1 MASCLRRPP
10 RSGQHN
16 PDFESHFPGAALALP
31 SVPTSRSASTS
42 RAPHARILGAIDV
55 GTNAVRLEL
64 ARPLPDGSFDL
75 VHSERDPVRPG
86 EGVFKTG
93 RIPREVEQRLLST
106 LRRYA
111 ALARRHRA
119 VVRAVA
125 TSAIREAK
133 NGPDVVARVLAATG
147 LELEVISGKEEARL
161 IALGVLR
168 GQPPK
173 ARNLVVDI
181 GGGSTEIAVAVGDHP
196 TSLYSVAIG
205 SVRLTETFDSMGKVP
220 PRRLELI
227 RTFAAEAFQR
237 SLPRFAHPRRALGSS
252 GTIGTIVS
260 FAAEGGGK
268 VATRKR
274 IRRAVQVLA
283 AMGLDERRRLF
294 DARRGEIV
302 VAGAVVLEAL
312 MDGLGL
318 ESVTAVETGLRQGL
332 LVDMLERQGRDA
344 PDASTGEASRAL
356 GRRFAFDEAHAAQVA
371 GVALGLFDDLAGLH
385 GLPASARPILE
396 SAALL
401 HDVGSAVSY
410 SRHHKHTFYLIA
422 NGDIP
427 GFSDRERQLV
437 ALVARY
443 HRRSPPDRERPDLAT
458 LAPADFRMVR
468 KLATLLRLAD
478 SCDRSHHQLVRSS
491 RAQLGSGAVRLVLRS
506 RHPIDLE
513 IWDAE
518 REAALFRQVFG
529 RRLELAV
536 RR

>member
-1 MASCLRRPP
+1 MSPP
-10 RSGQHN
+10 RKH
-16 PDFESHFPGAALALP
+16 
-31 SVPTSRSASTS
+31 
-42 RAPHARILGAIDV
+42 APKPPAHARILGAIDV

-64 ARPLPDGSFDL
+64 ARPLPDGSFDVL
-75 VHSERDPVRPG
+75 HSERDPVRPG

-119 VVRAVA
+119 RVRAVA

-133 NGPDVVARVLAATG
+133 NGPDVVARVLASTG

-168 GQPPK
+168 GQPPR

-181 GGGSTEIAVAVGDHP
+181 GGGSTEIAVATGDHP
-196 TSLYSVAIG
+196 TSLFTVAIG
-205 SVRLTETFDSMGKVP
+205 SVRLTETFDSTGKVP
-220 PRRLELI
+220 PRRLELM

-237 SLPRFAHPRRALGSS
+237 SLPRFAHPRHALGSS

-260 FAAEGGGK
+260 FAAEGGRRS
-268 VATRKR
+268 ATRKR
-274 IRRAVQVLA
+274 IRRAVDVLA
-283 AMGLDERRRLF
+283 SMGLDERRRRF

-312 MDGLGL
+312 VDRLGL
-318 ESVTAVETGLRQGL
+318 ESVTSVDTGLRQGL
-332 LVDMLERQGRDA
+332 LVDMLERQGREA
-344 PDASTGEASRAL
+344 PDASTGEAARAL
-356 GRRFAFDEAHAAQVA
+356 GRRFAFDEVHAAQVA
-371 GVALGLFDDLAGLH
+371 RVALSLFDDLAGLH
-385 GLPASARPILE
+385 RLPASARPMLE
-396 SAALL
+396 AAALL

-443 HRRSPPDRERPDLAT
+443 HRRSPPDRERPDLVS
-458 LAPADFRMVR
+458 LAPADFRTVR

-478 SCDRSHHQLVRSS
+478 SCDRSHHQLVRDA
-491 RAQLGSGAVRLVLRS
+491 RARVVDGSVRLLLRS
-506 RHPIDLE
+506 RQPIDLE

-529 RRLELAV
+529 RRLDLV
-536 RR
+536 TRR

>member
-1 MASCLRRPP
+1 M
-10 RSGQHN
+10 
-16 PDFESHFPGAALALP
+16 
-31 SVPTSRSASTS
+31 PTSRSASLARGLHS
-42 RAPHARILGAIDV
+42 RILGAIDV

-64 ARPLPDGSFDL
+64 ARPLPDGSFEL
-75 VHSERDPVRPG
+75 VHTERDPVRPG

-119 VVRAVA
+119 LVRAVA
-125 TSAIREAK
+125 TSAVREAK
-133 NGPDVVARVLAATG
+133 NGPDVVARVHAATG

-168 GQPPK
+168 GQPPR

-181 GGGSTEIAVAVGDHP
+181 GGGSTELAVAVGDHP
-196 TSLYSVAIG
+196 TSLFSVAIG

-220 PRRLELI
+220 PKRLDLM

-260 FAAEGGGK
+260 FAAESGGR

-274 IRRAVQVLA
+274 IRRAVEVLA
-283 AMGLDERRRLF
+283 GMGLDERRRVF

-302 VAGAVVLEAL
+302 VAGAVVLEAV
-312 MDGLGL
+312 MDRLGL
-318 ESVTAVETGLRQGL
+318 ESITAVETGLRQGL

-356 GRRFAFDEAHAAQVA
+356 GRRFAFDEVHADQVA
-371 GVALGLFDDLAGLH
+371 RVALALFDDLAGLH
-385 GLPASARPILE
+385 VLPASARPILE
-396 SAALL
+396 AAALL

-410 SRHHKHTFYLIA
+410 GKHHKHTHYLIA

-458 LAPADFRMVR
+458 LPPSDFRMVR

-478 SCDRSHHQLVRSS
+478 SCDRSHHQLVRNA
-491 RAQLGSGAVRLVLRS
+491 RARVTPGAVRLALRS
-506 RHPIDLE
+506 RAPIDLE
-513 IWDAE
+513 VWDAE
-518 REAALFRQVFG
+518 REGALFRKVFG
-529 RRLELAV
+529 RRLELSV

>member
-1 MASCLRRPP
+1 MSPP
-10 RSGQHN
+10 RKH
-16 PDFESHFPGAALALP
+16 
-31 SVPTSRSASTS
+31 
-42 RAPHARILGAIDV
+42 APKPPAHARILGAIDV

-64 ARPLPDGSFDL
+64 ARPLPDGSFDVL
-75 VHSERDPVRPG
+75 HSERDPVRPG

-119 VVRAVA
+119 RVRAVA

-133 NGPDVVARVLAATG
+133 NGPDVVARVLASTG

-168 GQPPK
+168 GQPPR

-181 GGGSTEIAVAVGDHP
+181 GGGSTEIAVATGDHP
-196 TSLYSVAIG
+196 TSLFTVAIG
-205 SVRLTETFDSMGKVP
+205 SVRLTETFDSTGKVP
-220 PRRLELI
+220 PRRLELM

-237 SLPRFAHPRRALGSS
+237 SLPRFAHPRHALGSS

-260 FAAEGGGK
+260 FAAEGGRRS
-268 VATRKR
+268 ATRKR
-274 IRRAVQVLA
+274 IRRAVDVLA
-283 AMGLDERRRLF
+283 SMGLDERRRRF

-312 MDGLGL
+312 VDRLGL
-318 ESVTAVETGLRQGL
+318 ESVTSVDTGLRQGL
-332 LVDMLERQGRDA
+332 LVDMLERQGREA
-344 PDASTGEASRAL
+344 PDASTGEAARAL
-356 GRRFAFDEAHAAQVA
+356 GRRFAFDEVHAAQVA
-371 GVALGLFDDLAGLH
+371 RVALSLFDDLAGLH
-385 GLPASARPILE
+385 RLPASARPMLE
-396 SAALL
+396 AAALL

-443 HRRSPPDRERPDLAT
+443 HRRSPPDRERPDLVS
-458 LAPADFRMVR
+458 LAPADFRSVR

-478 SCDRSHHQLVRSS
+478 SCDRSHHQLVRDV
-491 RAQLGSGAVRLVLRS
+491 RARVANGSVRLLLRS
-506 RHPIDLE
+506 RQPIDLE

-529 RRLELAV
+529 RRLELV
-536 RR
+536 TRR

>member
-1 MASCLRRPP
+1 M
-10 RSGQHN
+10 
-16 PDFESHFPGAALALP
+16 
-31 SVPTSRSASTS
+31 PTSKSAPSG
-42 RAPHARILGAIDV
+42 RILAAIDV

-93 RIPREVEQRLLST
+93 RIPRDVEQRLLST

-119 VVRAVA
+119 LVRAVA
-125 TSAIREAK
+125 TSALREAK
-133 NGPDVVARVLAATG
+133 NGPEVVARVRAATG

-168 GQPPK
+168 GQPPR

-196 TSLYSVAIG
+196 TALFSVAIG
-205 SVRLTETFDSMGKVP
+205 SVRLTETFDSTGRVP
-220 PRRLELI
+220 RKRLALM

-252 GTIGTIVS
+252 GTIGTLVS
-260 FAAEGGGK
+260 FAAEGGRR

-274 IRRAVQVLA
+274 IRRAVEQLA
-283 AMGLDERRRLF
+283 DMGLDERRRIF

-312 MDGLGL
+312 VERLGL
-318 ESVTAVETGLRQGL
+318 ASVTAVETGLRQGL
-332 LVDMLERQGRDA
+332 LVDMLEREGGA
-344 PDASTGEASRAL
+344 TPDASTGEAARAL
-356 GRRFAFDEAHAAQVA
+356 GRRFAFDEEHADQVA
-371 GVALGLFDDLAGLH
+371 RVALSLFDDLAPLH
-385 GLPASARPILE
+385 GLPAAARPLLE
-396 SAALL
+396 AAALL

-410 SRHHKHTFYLIA
+410 ARHHKHTFYLVA

-443 HRRSPPDRERPDLAT
+443 HRRSPPDRDRPDLAP
-458 LAPADFRMVR
+458 LSAPDFRTVR

-478 SCDRSHHQLVRSS
+478 SCDRSHHRLVRSA
-491 RAQLGSGAVRLVLRS
+491 RARLERGAVRLELRA

-513 IWDAE
+513 LWDAG
-518 REAALFRQVFG
+518 REGPLFRKVFG
-529 RRLELAV
+529 RRLELAH

>member
-1 MASCLRRPP
+1 VSPP
-10 RSGQHN
+10 RKHARK
-16 PDFESHFPGAALALP
+16 PPA
-31 SVPTSRSASTS
+31 
-42 RAPHARILGAIDV
+42 HARILGAIDV

-64 ARPLPDGSFDL
+64 ARPLPDGSFDVL
-75 VHSERDPVRPG
+75 HSERDPVRPG

-119 VVRAVA
+119 RVRAVA

-133 NGPDVVARVLAATG
+133 NGPDVVARVLASTG

-168 GQPPK
+168 GQPPR

-181 GGGSTEIAVAVGDHP
+181 GGGSTEIAVATGDHP
-196 TSLYSVAIG
+196 TSLFTVAIG
-205 SVRLTETFDSMGKVP
+205 SVRLTETFDSTGKVP
-220 PRRLELI
+220 PRRLELM

-237 SLPRFAHPRRALGSS
+237 SLPRFAHPRHALGSS

-260 FAAEGGGK
+260 FAAEGGRRS
-268 VATRKR
+268 ATRKR
-274 IRRAVQVLA
+274 IRRAVDVLA
-283 AMGLDERRRLF
+283 SMGLDERRRRF

-312 MDGLGL
+312 VDRLGL
-318 ESVTAVETGLRQGL
+318 ESVTSVDTGLRQGL
-332 LVDMLERQGRDA
+332 LVDMLERQGREA
-344 PDASTGEASRAL
+344 PDASTGEAARAL
-356 GRRFAFDEAHAAQVA
+356 GRRFAFDEVHAAQVA
-371 GVALGLFDDLAGLH
+371 RVALSLFDDLAGLH
-385 GLPASARPILE
+385 RLPASARPMLE
-396 SAALL
+396 AAALL

-443 HRRSPPDRERPDLAT
+443 HRRSPPDRERPDLVS
-458 LAPADFRMVR
+458 LAPADFRSVR

-478 SCDRSHHQLVRSS
+478 SCDRSHHQLVRDV
-491 RAQLGSGAVRLVLRS
+491 RARVANGSVRLLLRS
-506 RHPIDLE
+506 RQPIDLE

-529 RRLELAV
+529 RRLELV
-536 RR
+536 TRR

>member
-1 MASCLRRPP
+1 M
-10 RSGQHN
+10 GG
-16 PDFESHFPGAALALP
+16 GALTCP
-31 SVPTSRSASTS
+31 SVPTSRSAAPS
-42 RAPHARILGAIDV
+42 RGHHSRILGAIDV

-64 ARPLPDGSFDL
+64 ARPLPDGSFDF
-75 VHSERDPVRPG
+75 VHTERDPVRPG

-119 VVRAVA
+119 LVRAVA
-125 TSAIREAK
+125 TSAVREAK
-133 NGPDVVARVLAATG
+133 NGPDVVKRVRAATG

-168 GQPPK
+168 GQPPR

-196 TSLYSVAIG
+196 TSLHTVAIG
-205 SVRLTETFDSMGKVP
+205 SVRLAETFDSMGKVAP
-220 PRRLELI
+220 KQLELM

-237 SLPRFAHPRRALGSS
+237 SLPRFSHPRRALGSS

-260 FAAEGGGK
+260 FAAESGGK

-274 IRRAVQVLA
+274 IRRAVEVLA
-283 AMGLDERRRLF
+283 GMGLDERRRIF

-312 MDGLGL
+312 MDRLGL

-332 LVDMLERQGRDA
+332 LVDMLERQARHA
-344 PDASTGEASRAL
+344 PDASTGEAARAL
-356 GRRFAFDEAHAAQVA
+356 GRRFAFDEAHADQVSR
-371 GVALGLFDDLAGLH
+371 VALTLFDDLASLH
-385 GLPASARPILE
+385 ALPASARPVLE
-396 SAALL
+396 AAALL

-410 SRHHKHTFYLIA
+410 SKHHKHTFYLIA

-427 GFSDRERQLV
+427 GFSDREREIV

-443 HRRSPPDRERPDLAT
+443 HRRSPPDRERPDLAV
-458 LAPADFRMVR
+458 LSPSDFRTVR

-478 SCDRSHHQLVRSS
+478 SCDRSHHQLVKAV
-491 RAQLGSGAVRLVLRS
+491 RAQGAGGAVRLSLRS
-506 RHPIDLE
+506 RGPIDLE

-518 REAALFRQVFG
+518 REGPLFRKVFG
-529 RRLELAV
+529 RRLEISA